1 MTAIILAILFFVIT
15 ITLHELGHFLIA
27 KLSGIKVNEFAIGMG
42 PKIFSWGKGETKY
55 SLRALPIGGY
65 IAMEEENGNSD
76 DKRSFENSPIYK
88 RIFVILSG
96 AIVNIFTG
104 FVIMGII
111 VGAQG
116 QFVSTEVASIKPNV
130 QQIQVGDKIK
140 KVNGHNISCAN
151 DCKFE
156 LSRVSENEQINL
168 TVCRNQDIIELND
181 VGYLVITD
189 SGTYRTLGITLSVKD
204 LNFTDF
210 FDQTFSNSIFY
221 VKMVW
226 VSFCDLVTGKVPLD
240 NLSGPVGVTRTINEA
255 QNNGIFSILSLFSL
269 LSINIGIFNLLPF
282 PALDGGQFIFLIIE
296 LIFRRP
302 IKKEIKGIINGVGI
316 ILWISL
322 FVFITIKD
330 VFLLF

>member
-111 VGAQG
+111 VGTQG

-255 QNNGIFSILSLFSL
+255 QNNGIFSILSLFS
-269 LSINIGIFNLLPF
+269 
-282 PALDGGQFIFLIIE
+282 
-296 LIFRRP
+296 
-302 IKKEIKGIINGVGI
+302 
-316 ILWISL
+316 
-322 FVFITIKD
+322 
-330 VFLLF
+330 

>member
-1 MTAIILAILFFVIT
+1 
-15 ITLHELGHFLIA
+15 
-27 KLSGIKVNEFAIGMG
+27 
-42 PKIFSWGKGETKY
+42 
-55 SLRALPIGGY
+55 
-65 IAMEEENGNSD
+65 
-76 DKRSFENSPIYK
+76 
-88 RIFVILSG
+88 
-96 AIVNIFTG
+96 
-104 FVIMGII
+104 MGIV